1 MRESRHQR
9 YQGHLVV
16 NQQEGVAV
24 GVAPLAEEVLREN
37 TETNIPKSIIKV
49 KIFNLLYVG
58 SFLWAENYEPAMMFY
73 KFIYS

>member
-1 MRESRHQR
+1 M
-9 YQGHLVV
+9 
-16 NQQEGVAV
+16 